1 MYPHTGR
8 TWFALLCLSPFFPFN
23 SSLGQVLSLDS
34 LENSLGVYKTI
45 LPEAYYEST
54 EFQPGPKQPAYIFG
68 YYFYHREEAPDFYK
82 GSQVGAPDPTYT
94 FIVP

>member
-1 MYPHTGR
+1 MPCCV
-8 TWFALLCLSPFFPFN
+8 FPSFFPF
-23 SSLGQVLSLDS
+23 SSSIGQLLSLDS

-54 EFQPGPKQPAYIFG
+54 EFQTGPRQPAYTFG
-68 YYFYHREEAPDFYK
+68 YFHHREEAPDFYK
-82 GSQVGAPDPTYT
+82 GSQVGAPDPAYT